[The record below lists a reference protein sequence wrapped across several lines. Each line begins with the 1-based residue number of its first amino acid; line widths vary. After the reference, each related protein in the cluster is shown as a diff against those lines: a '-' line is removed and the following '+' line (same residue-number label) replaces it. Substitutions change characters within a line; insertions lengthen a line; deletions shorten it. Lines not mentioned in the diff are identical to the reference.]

1 MENIIEIEG
10 LEKSYGDVK
19 AVDGITSVSYTHLTY
34 RTDLILWRL

>member
-19 AVDGITSVSYTHLTY
+19 AVDGITFNVKSGRRDYV
-34 RTDLILWRL
+34 